1 MGSGSTMPRIH
12 SPALQAQAAGSR
24 SLGAASP
31 RRQGAPA
38 SAPAAAMAAPGGTQ
52 SAAEGAAAS
61 DGLRGLVGEL
71 EERLASLL
79 PSVGVVHLGC
89 SQAAGSFVLRW
100 RQRLQVVVEPS
111 SQATALLEEAGL
123 DPAATRLV
131 DVFSRQPTLELPGA
145 RTVTALSS
153 QTQWAEGGP
162 LSSFLLS
169 ASSPVLLLPAP
180 GIATL
185 TWLLRGRL
193 VVATAALSPEFVAA
207 LLAAGASGV
216 ICRASSKAALQPSGS
231 DCGPFFDVL
240 YEVLLQGSR
249 VTHALHMAEARVP
262 ELAGMFTVHLPE
274 F

>member
-1 MGSGSTMPRIH
+1 MSAVGSGSTMPRIH

-111 SQATALLEEAGL
+111 ECL
-123 DPAATRLV
+123 DMLCLKTRACQCLAV
-131 DVFSRQPTLELPGA
+131 VLPQLHVA
-145 RTVTALSS
+145 CL
-153 QTQWAEGGP
+153 
-162 LSSFLLS
+162 
-169 ASSPVLLLPAP
+169 
-180 GIATL
+180 
-185 TWLLRGRL
+185 L
-193 VVATAALSPEFVAA
+193 VVVLAFGSSSRPALF
-207 LLAAGASGV
+207 
-216 ICRASSKAALQPSGS
+216 
-231 DCGPFFDVL
+231 
-240 YEVLLQGSR
+240 
-249 VTHALHMAEARVP
+249 
-262 ELAGMFTVHLPE
+262 
-274 F
+274 